1 MTYPEDNDLL
11 QAVRE
16 GCDTVPM
23 LRDRFYP
30 DIPVWEAYNKQT
42 LLFHKMNKLRKYGY
56 VRSEPPRDGER
67 ANVWVIQ

>member
-30 DIPVWEAYNKQT
+30 DILDWERSGKKTYLYNRMKS
-42 LLFHKMNKLRKYGY
+42 LRKHGY
-56 VRSEPPRDGER
+56 VRSEPPREGER
-67 ANVWVIQ
+67 AKVWVVE